1 MSGWDL
7 LTQGRWFD
15 AALYPYINITGS
27 EIFYTILLAAIL
39 GVIYIKTR
47 SLEMVSAA
55 LILGGI
61 VLIPLVRPEV
71 RIYFF
76 VGIALGIAYAF
87 YVLFWRR

>member
-7 LTQGRWFD
+7 LVQGKWFD
-15 AALYPYINITGS
+15 AALYPYINILGS
-27 EIFYTILLAAIL
+27 EIFYTILLATIL

-55 LILGGI
+55 LILGGVI
-61 VLIPLVRPEV
+61 LIPLVRPDV
-71 RIYFF
+71 RVYFF
-76 VGIALGIAYAF
+76 VGVAAGIAYAL

>member
-7 LTQGRWFD
+7 LTQGKWFD
-15 AALYPYINITGS
+15 AALYPYTNIVGS
-27 EIFYTILLAAIL
+27 EIFYTILLATIL

-61 VLIPLVRPEV
+61 VLIPLIRPEV
-71 RIYFF
+71 RVYFF
-76 VGIALGIAYAF
+76 VVIALGVAYAL

>member
-7 LTQGRWFD
+7 LVQGKWFD
-15 AALYPYINITGS
+15 AALYPYTNIVGS
-27 EIFYTILLAAIL
+27 EIFYTILLVTIL

-47 SLEMVSAA
+47 SLEMFSAA

-61 VLIPLVRPEV
+61 VLIRLVRPEV
-71 RIYFF
+71 RIYLF
-76 VGIALGIAYAF
+76 VAIALGVAYAF